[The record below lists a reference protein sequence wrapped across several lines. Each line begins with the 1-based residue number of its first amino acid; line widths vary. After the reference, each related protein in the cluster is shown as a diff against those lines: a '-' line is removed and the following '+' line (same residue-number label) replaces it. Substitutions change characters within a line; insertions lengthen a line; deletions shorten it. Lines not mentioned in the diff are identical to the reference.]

1 VKCWAKIAAL
11 LLCVAA
17 VGRTQ
22 GTHGTWIDPSTGLM
36 WAGRDNG
43 KDVSWKN
50 AAKYCR
56 NFRLAG
62 YSDWRLA
69 TVAELKIIYDR
80 SANAPGLS
88 GPDNGPS
95 TWHVKGNLFLTGY
108 QWSSERR
115 NDGSR
120 PSYRLRVVLR
130 LQRRKIEQ
138 PANRFSVLALFYAR
152 IVCTWF
158 RKMRKLKPERDGTF
172 PTQWILPG
180 NSYLPWMEME
190 RITNFS
196 QWVRCLGQP
205 AAEER
210 YKMRRRG
217 PDGYR

>member
-1 VKCWAKIAAL
+1 VKCWAKIAPL

-88 GPDNGPS
+88 
-95 TWHVKGNLFLTGY
+95 
-108 QWSSERR
+108 
-115 NDGSR
+115 
-120 PSYRLRVVLR
+120 
-130 LQRRKIEQ
+130 
-138 PANRFSVLALFYAR
+138 AR
-152 IVCTWF
+152 T
-158 RKMRKLKPERDGTF
+158 MAP
-172 PTQWILPG
+172 P
-180 NSYLPWMEME
+180 
-190 RITNFS
+190 
-196 QWVRCLGQP
+196 LG
-205 AAEER
+205 
-210 YKMRRRG
+210 M
-217 PDGYR
+217 